1 MKKLLVAFC
10 LCAGNAVMAQDHS
23 VDLATGTLNVNI
35 PLYIVQDGDL
45 SFPVGLS
52 YTGNGVRIT
61 DYDGWLGHNWSISTD
76 ASVSREIRGIPDDYL
91 GVAGSTD
98 TRKGWLHGDM
108 GSRIKDH
115 TFTTDGSTATCS
127 DEVNDYAFLNT
138 FGYYEDTEP
147 DMFNVNV
154 PGLSF
159 QFYFDENKVP
169 QVVPYKDVVIA
180 KSMDVT
186 THQVTSFTITD
197 NNGVRY
203 IFAAA
208 EKIFED
214 VAGNGEFYKVRW
226 AKYSDR
232 AWEFTV
238 AWKLTQILS
247 PTYGTI
253 DFIYENKVEGDSL
266 AGLRAHRTFQYPLKI
281 GNDYIYDPGPTLPG
295 PTYTFSRG
303 FTAKELSKIVTPSTE
318 VEFLT
323 NMKLANINVYE
334 KRHGSRTRVK
344 YYSFNYWNTGYYDY
358 GNPEIVLG
366 YRNFLSG
373 VMEGIPSESF
383 HNLYTFEYN
392 GMNENYTVALPYSD
406 SNKKDEWNFYRD
418 DSNNAP
424 LTLQETYQAGTLKKI
439 NRLLGSYTV
448 FFYSVNEYR
457 DGLTVKRGAGIR
469 LRKSI
474 SHDGISSVGDVIKEY
489 TYAGADGQPGG
500 KLMYK
505 SQKPFSVV
513 HVHPVL
519 YINSTTRPT
528 RYRDIQQL
536 ITAGTVP
543 GPIEKYFTVSSDQDL
558 SMPEKFQGSAVGY
571 EMVIV
576 KQKDRGKSIH
586 EFDIPAGYYETSAN
600 SNEWEASRVDIAR
613 PSTGTSACYD
623 AGSIPTGFG
632 VYPFPPNPNYDYSRG
647 LLKKVTDY
655 GENNV
660 KVREATYEYQSLYG
674 GTGIR
679 KIYGLALE
687 ELPTYYYT
695 TVYNDAKMFLY
706 NKYAIFTDVSKVLKK
721 QTETIYQSADLLKK
735 NETVTEYFFGTG
747 NHREVSKILRK
758 NSDHVETTTWFKY
771 VKDYMPIQTPGNA
784 ATAALS
790 KLLLAHR
797 TKTVVESY
805 ALSGSNTY
813 VRASLTLFQEI
824 SGKVYPAGTYTFQSP
839 DGITAFT
846 PSSMQ
851 TEGSTS
857 TFQFDQ
863 TRYTLTGTLLTVDAY
878 GHVAEAIGRDRQAIS
893 TIWGYNGTQPILS
906 LGNARLQE
914 IGYSDFETPNAC
926 DFTIWA
932 SPTYSAGRT
941 GAKGLNI
948 PVGSTYKLVRNIVNN
963 ASQQYIFS
971 AWINAST
978 AGNLTITL
986 KTGTT
991 VVGTYN
997 LAYTITNGI
1006 FKYFSMNIPPPSGTF
1021 TIEVTSSVAISADDI
1036 AIYPTQ
1042 SSFKAY
1048 TYSFPFGKASETD
1061 SRGGCLYYS
1070 YDTQGRLKAVFDRD
1084 RNVVEKYDYQT
1095 RP

>member
-1 MKKLLVAFC
+1 MKKLLVALC
-10 LCAGNAVMAQDHS
+10 LCAGSAVIAQDHS

-35 PLYIVQDGDL
+35 PLYMVQDGDL

-52 YTGNGVRIT
+52 YTGNGVRLT

-76 ASVSREIRGIPDDYL
+76 ASVSREIRGIPDDHL
-91 GVAGSTD
+91 AITGSTD

-108 GSRIKDH
+108 GSRIKNH
-115 TFTTDGSTATCS
+115 AFTTDGSTATCS
-127 DEVNDYAFLNT
+127 DEVTDYAFLNT

-147 DMFNVNV
+147 DMFSVNV

-169 QVVPYKDVVIA
+169 QVVPYQDVVIA
-180 KSMDVT
+180 KTMDPI
-186 THQVTSFTITD
+186 THRITSFTITD
-197 NNGVRY
+197 DNGVQY

-208 EKIFED
+208 EAMFED
-214 VAGNGEFYKVRW
+214 LEGAGEYYKIRW

-232 AWEFTV
+232 PWEFTV

-253 DFIYENKVEGDSL
+253 DLIYEDKVEGDSL
-266 AGLRAHRTFQYPLKI
+266 AGVRGQRTFQYPLRI
-281 GNDYIYDPGPTLPG
+281 GNYSPD

-303 FTAKELSKIVTPSTE
+303 FTAKELSKIITPSAE

-323 NMKLANINVYE
+323 IAKLSRINIYE
-334 KRHGSRTRVK
+334 KRHGSRTLVK
-344 YYSFNYWNTGYYDY
+344 YYRFEYCVTGYSDY
-358 GNPEIVLG
+358 YNPEIVLG
-366 YRNFLSG
+366 ARNFLSDI
-373 VMEGIPSESF
+373 MEVVPSEPSRD
-383 HNLYTFEYN
+383 LYTFEYN
-392 GMNENYTVALPYSD
+392 GMNENCNVVIPYSD
-406 SNKKDEWNFYRD
+406 SNKKDDWNFYRD

-439 NRLLGSYTV
+439 NRLMGSYTV
-448 FFYSVNEYR
+448 FFYAVNEYR
-457 DGLTVKRGAGIR
+457 DGSTVKQGAGIR

-474 SHDGISSVGDVIKEY
+474 SHDGISSGGDVIKEY
-489 TYAGADGQPGG
+489 TYASADGQPGG

-505 SQKPFSVV
+505 PQKSFAVV
-513 HVHPVL
+513 HVNPFLNIDNV
-519 YINSTTRPT
+519 TRPR

-536 ITAGTVP
+536 IAAGTVS
-543 GPIEKYFTVSSDQDL
+543 GPIEKYFTVSSNQDL
-558 SMPEKFQGSAVGY
+558 SMPEKFQSSAVGY
-571 EMVIV
+571 EMVTV
-576 KQKDRGKSIH
+576 MQKDHGKSIY

-600 SNEWEASRVDIAR
+600 SSEWEASRIDIAR
-613 PSTGTSACYD
+613 PSTGTSVCYD
-623 AGSIPTGFG
+623 AGSIPVGVG
-632 VYPFPPNPNYDYSRG
+632 VYPFPPNPNYDYTRG
-647 LLKKVTDY
+647 LLKKTTDY
-655 GENNV
+655 GEDNV

-695 TVYNDAKMFLY
+695 TVYNTAKMFLY
-706 NKYAIFTDVSKVLKK
+706 SKYAIFTDVSKVLKK

-735 NETVTEYFFGTG
+735 NETATEYFFGTG

-758 NSDHVETTTWFKY
+758 NSDQVETTTWFKY
-771 VKDYMPIQTPGNA
+771 VKDYTPIQTPANPT
-784 ATAALS
+784 TAALS

-797 TKTVVESY
+797 TKTVVESF
-805 ALSGSNTY
+805 AMSGSSTY
-813 VRASLTLFQEI
+813 TGASLTLFQEI
-824 SGKVYPAGTYTFQSP
+824 SGKVYPAGNYSFQSP
-839 DGITAFT
+839 DGTAALT

-851 TEGSTS
+851 TTGSTS

-878 GHVAEAIGRDRQAIS
+878 GHVAEAIGRDRQVSS
-893 TIWGYNGTQPILS
+893 TVWGYHGTQPILS

-926 DFTIWA
+926 DFTLWA
-932 SPTYSAGRT
+932 SATYVTGRT
-941 GAKGLNI
+941 GTKALNI
-948 PVGSTYKLVRNIVNN
+948 PVGSTYKLVRNIANN

-971 AWINAST
+971 SWINAST
-978 AGNLTITL
+978 AGNLVVTL
-986 KTGTT
+986 KTGST

-997 LAYTITNGI
+997 LAYTTTNGI

-1021 TIEVTSSVAISADDI
+1021 TIEVTSSVATIADDV

-1042 SSFKAY
+1042 SSFKAFTY
-1048 TYSFPFGKASETD
+1048 TFPFGKASETD
-1061 SRGGCLYYS
+1061 SRGSCLYYS
-1070 YDTQGRLKAVFDRD
+1070 YDTRGRLKAVFDKD
-1084 RNVVEKYDYQT
+1084 RNVVKKYDYQI
-1095 RP
+1095 R